1 MFRAEGARRWTGRQ
15 RSWTDA
21 VDACRHCSGAG
32 PELEGDERGER
43 PLVLLR
49 YRDSSIA
56 GWSEGLNPGPSG
68 CHSCGTCEPALAT
81 QRDSDF
87 TENPLQNSI
96 TSSNRQNSLA
106 EATRE
111 EKKKNKKESKVL
123 RKMMANLKEA
133 RRQVSNF
140 FSSTQKPETV
150 LSSQQPFDKVGVL
163 FALVSKNSGG
173 LPFELSQFIGR
184 MALEPLLIK
193 EREQRH
199 EAQSRLA
206 VGLIR
211 NMTTTAMLLGAG
223 SLSAEDFHNCITYLT
238 REDPDLVRASG
249 LEKYF
254 LSVEESINAQDAK
267 SCLTGFIELYK
278 KLYIIRHQLQ
288 DASDIPAAVLL
299 PFQAFL

>member
-1 MFRAEGARRWTGRQ
+1 MRAVIVPGRG
-15 RSWTDA
+15 RN
-21 VDACRHCSGAG
+21 
-32 PELEGDERGER
+32 LRGMR
-43 PLVLLR
+43 GGKDPLFCCAIVTAASRGGLK
-49 YRDSSIA
+49 A
-56 GWSEGLNPGPSG
+56 LNPGPSG

-111 EKKKNKKESKVL
+111 EKKKNKKELKFL
-123 RKMMANLKEA
+123 RKMMTNLKEA

-140 FSSTQKPETV
+140 FSSTQKPETL

-173 LPFELSQFIGR
+173 LPFELSEFIGR
-184 MALEPLLIK
+184 MALEPLLTK

-223 SLSAEDFHNCITYLT
+223 SLSAEDFHNCVTYLT